1 MAERRDDLAM
11 DQDEEKKG
19 KETVLEI
26 TDYHADV
33 FRAMLEYLYLGS
45 TQIFSKDLI
54 EILYLCEEYILPSL
68 K

>member
-45 TQIFSKDLI
+45 T
-54 EILYLCEEYILPSL
+54 
-68 K
+68 